1 MRRRGFFA
9 VLLVCFFA
17 SVRFAAPQTPTPTAT
32 VFPTVT
38 PTPTSTPGG
47 SPLPTPSATP
57 TASAIPTASATP
69 TASALPT
76 ASATPTPSATP
87 GGQTPTPTVS
97 PGASGQLLNLSTR
110 AFVQTGN
117 GVLIG
122 GFVISGSNAK
132 TVLIR
137 AIGPSLR
144 FFGVQNA
151 LANPSLELFDL
162 NQNLVQQNDDWRQQQ
177 EADISATGMAPTD
190 DRESA
195 LLITLQPSS
204 YTAVVGGTN
213 NTTGVA
219 LVEIFD
225 LEPDVGSVLTN
236 ISSRGFVGTDDNVLI
251 GGFIIG
257 PQNSSANVLVR
268 ARGPSLVDFNVTG
281 TLQDPTL
288 TLFNANGVVIAAND
302 NWRDA
307 QESVIQSSGLAP
319 TDNREPAIF
328 ASLAAGGYTAIVRGR
343 NDTTGIALVE
353 IYRVD

>member
-1 MRRRGFFA
+1 
-9 VLLVCFFA
+9 
-17 SVRFAAPQTPTPTAT
+17 
-32 VFPTVT
+32 
-38 PTPTSTPGG
+38 
-47 SPLPTPSATP
+47 
-57 TASAIPTASATP
+57 
-69 TASALPT
+69 
-76 ASATPTPSATP
+76 
-87 GGQTPTPTVS
+87 
-97 PGASGQLLNLSTR
+97 LLNLSTR
-110 AFVQTGN
+110 ALVQTGS

-144 FFGVQNA
+144 FFNVANS
-151 LANPSLELFDL
+151 LADPVLELFDA
-162 NQNLVQQNDDWRQQQ
+162 NQSLIQADDNWRDAQ
-177 EADISATGMAPTD
+177 EADIIATNLPPTD

-195 LLITLQPSS
+195 ILVTLQPAA

-225 LEPDVGSVLTN
+225 LEPNVGSVLAN
-236 ISSRGFVGTDDNVLI
+236 ISSRGFVGTGDNVLI
-251 GGFIIG
+251 GGFIIA

-268 ARGPSLVDFNVTG
+268 ARGPSLVDFDITG
-281 TLQDPTL
+281 SLQDPTL
-288 TLFNANGVVIAAND
+288 TLHNANGVLIAAND

-319 TDNREPAIF
+319 ADNREPAIF
-328 ASLAAGGYTAIVRGR
+328 ASLGAGGYTAIVRGR

-353 IYRVD
+353 VYRVN